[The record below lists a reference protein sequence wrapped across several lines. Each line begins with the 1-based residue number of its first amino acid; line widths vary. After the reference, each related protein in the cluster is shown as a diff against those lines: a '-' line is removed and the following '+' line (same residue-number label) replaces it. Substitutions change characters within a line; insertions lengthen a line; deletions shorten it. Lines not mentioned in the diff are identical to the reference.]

1 MFNCFTQDESRF
13 LQESTRFQPQNLV
26 WPQGEEVTKGAKGVW
41 QINKDIIITII
52 IRLVCLFV
60 WPKKSDFQGQK
71 QLPPKFH
78 RIFLK
83 KKILLTPSLKRIKAE
98 NDVAF

>member
-41 QINKDIIITII
+41 QINKDIIISII
-52 IRLVCLFV
+52 IGLVCLF
-60 WPKKSDFQGQK
+60 GQK
-71 QLPPKFH
+71 SRAFKAKNNGH
-78 RIFLK
+78 RNFTNISK
-83 KKILLTPSLKRIKAE
+83 KTFF
-98 NDVAF
+98 DAFP